1 MCDFIL
7 TYPHQKVIHFYYKKN
22 GILSVYEIS
31 AKENNMCIKG
41 YAKIRVI
48 YTKIDKHI
56 NNCIKKQFKDN
67 YSKQDNIYYVN
78 S

>member
-1 MCDFIL
+1 
-7 TYPHQKVIHFYYKKN
+7 
-22 GILSVYEIS
+22 
-31 AKENNMCIKG
+31 MCIKG

-48 YTKIDKHI
+48 NTKIDKHI